1 MRRFGASRNL
11 ITRYN
16 NLVSEEIERRKSLND
31 SSEGII
37 NKKTK
42 GK

>member
-11 ITRYN
+11 TTRYN
-16 NLVSEEIERRKSLND
+16 NLVSEEAERRKSLND

-37 NKKTK
+37 VKKSG